1 MTKSDPLPRI
11 LNANDLATGDVV
23 YWTGTNWTRHIAEA
37 ETIADNDAAEALGKV
52 EMAARRVVDVYPVEV
67 TFENNVPVPARY
79 RERVRSLG
87 PSVRT
92 DLGKQTG
99 EKYV

>member
-1 MTKSDPLPRI
+1 MIKPDSLPRI

-23 YWTGTNWTRHIAEA
+23 YWSGSGWTRHIAEA
-37 ETIADNDAAEALGKV
+37 ETITDNDAAEALGKT

-67 TFENNVPVPARY
+67 NFENGVPVPARY

-87 PSVRT
+87 PSVRL
-92 DLGKQTG
+92 DLGKQAG
-99 EKYV
+99 E